1 MEKLKFDF
9 QYLAVCHT
17 CKDVL
22 GFCVK
27 ILLWKKQNKTKT
39 VVVGKPLCPLLCL
52 RHWGPLGVLTRE
64 CCVFPEV
71 GGLC

>member
-22 GFCVK
+22 GFYVK
-27 ILLWKKQNKTKT
+27 ILLWKKQKKPNKYCGCWKT
-39 VVVGKPLCPLLCL
+39 TLSITVSQTLGSP
-52 RHWGPLGVLTRE
+52 WGPH
-64 CCVFPEV
+64 
-71 GGLC
+71 

>member
-22 GFCVK
+22 GFYVK
-27 ILLWKKQNKTKT
+27 ILLWKKKK
-39 VVVGKPLCPLLCL
+39 KKLWLLENPFV
-52 RHWGPLGVLTRE
+52 HY
-64 CCVFPEV
+64 CVSDT
-71 GGLC
+71 G